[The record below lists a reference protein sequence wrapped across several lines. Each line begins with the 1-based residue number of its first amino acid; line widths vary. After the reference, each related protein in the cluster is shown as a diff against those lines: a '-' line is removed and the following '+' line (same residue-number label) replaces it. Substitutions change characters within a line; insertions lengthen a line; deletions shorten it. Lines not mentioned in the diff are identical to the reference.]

1 MPSVFRVQGPPVH
14 SRHHSTGHAMSGDT
28 RLSVIAEDGYVQP
41 VPPIPPKAA
50 NRPLGRR
57 LHLGDPPRH
66 SFEKS
71 PPPYSVWT
79 SVTGPQGERLVDV
92 RNNKYVARRGGWRRL
107 CVVALVVIALLVGLI
122 VGLVVGLQRNH
133 GNE

>member
-1 MPSVFRVQGPPVH
+1 
-14 SRHHSTGHAMSGDT
+14 MSGDT

-92 RNNKYVARRGGWRRL
+92 RNNKYVADEEDGGDYVL
-107 CVVALVVIALLVGLI
+107 
-122 VGLVVGLQRNH
+122 
-133 GNE
+133 